1 MKYNRITF
9 KIFFFT
15 TVLLSIFITKVHSA
29 NQAFIVM
36 KINNEII
43 TNINIENEYKYLL
56 AINPELKKLKN
67 EDKFSIAKN
76 SFLREKIKKIE
87 LLNFFELNNYENDPY
102 LENTLKKLYNN
113 LNLTSENEFQNY
125 LLQYDLTI
133 DDVKKKLEIE
143 LKWNELIYAKFNQQ
157 VSIDVEEMKKKIKKN
172 DIQKNYL
179 LSEIFFTLEK
189 KNEINERYNLIKKSI
204 SEIGFKST
212 VTKFS
217 LSDSS
222 RLGGRI
228 GWVSESELSEVILSE
243 IKKLNVNEITK
254 PINLAG
260 GFLILKLE
268 GVEDKKTSVNFEEEL
283 NNQITNE
290 KNRQLN
296 QFSLIYYNKIKFNT
310 KIIDEK

>member
-15 TVLLSIFITKVHSA
+15 TLLLSIFITKVHSA

-133 DDVKKKLEIE
+133 DDVKKK
-143 LKWNELIYAKFNQQ
+143 
-157 VSIDVEEMKKKIKKN
+157 
-172 DIQKNYL
+172 
-179 LSEIFFTLEK
+179 T
-189 KNEINERYNLIKKSI
+189 
-204 SEIGFKST
+204 
-212 VTKFS
+212 
-217 LSDSS
+217 
-222 RLGGRI
+222 
-228 GWVSESELSEVILSE
+228 
-243 IKKLNVNEITK
+243 
-254 PINLAG
+254 
-260 GFLILKLE
+260 
-268 GVEDKKTSVNFEEEL
+268 
-283 NNQITNE
+283 
-290 KNRQLN
+290 
-296 QFSLIYYNKIKFNT
+296 
-310 KIIDEK
+310 

>member
-1 MKYNRITF
+1 MKYNQLIL
-9 KIFFFT
+9 KIAFFT
-15 TVLLSIFITKVHSA
+15 VVFLNIFISKIYSA

-76 SFLREKIKKIE
+76 SFLREKIKEIE
-87 LLNFFELNNYENDPY
+87 LIKYFDLNSYENDQY
-102 LENTLKKLYNN
+102 LNNTLKNLYNS
-113 LNLTSENEFQNY
+113 LNITSENEFQNY
-125 LLQYDLTI
+125 LLQYGLTI
-133 DDVKKKLEIE
+133 EDVKKKLEIE
-143 LKWNELIYAKFNQQ
+143 LKWNELIYAKFNEQ
-157 VSIDVEEMKKKIKKN
+157 VLIDVEKIKKKIKKS
-172 DIQKNYL
+172 DVQKNYL
-179 LSEIFFTLEK
+179 LSEIFFTLDK
-189 KNEINERYNLIKKSI
+189 KNEINERYDLIKKSI

-217 LSDSS
+217 LSDTSK
-222 RLGGRI
+222 LGGRI
-228 GWVSESELSEVILSE
+228 GWVSESELSETILSE
-243 IKKLNVNEITK
+243 IKKININEITK

-268 GVEDKKTSVNFEEEL
+268 DIKDNKISVNIEEEL
-283 NNQITNE
+283 SKQILNE

-296 QFSLIYYNKIKFNT
+296 QFSLIYYNKTKFNT